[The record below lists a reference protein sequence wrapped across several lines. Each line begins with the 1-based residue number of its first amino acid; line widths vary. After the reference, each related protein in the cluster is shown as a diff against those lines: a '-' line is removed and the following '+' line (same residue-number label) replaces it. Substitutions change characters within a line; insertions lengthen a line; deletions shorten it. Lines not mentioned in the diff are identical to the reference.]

1 MSTHNK
7 TFSGKDTHISEE
19 LNNGIKML
27 GDAWILCVIGT
38 LAKKEM
44 RFNEMQR
51 SIVGINPATL
61 TDRLKKLENE
71 KMVKRQEET
80 VDKLSVVYSLTK
92 KGQGILPILKE
103 IQVFADK
110 FL

>member
-1 MSTHNK
+1 MSMDDNQ
-7 TFSGKDTHISEE
+7 HISDE

-27 GDAWILCVIGT
+27 GDVWILCIVGT

-44 RFNEMQR
+44 RFNQIQR
-51 SIVGINPATL
+51 AIEGINPTTL
-61 TDRLKKLENE
+61 ADRLKKLENE
-71 KMVKRQEET
+71 KMIKRQEET
-80 VDKLSVVYSLTK
+80 VDKLSVAYSLTK

-103 IQVFADK
+103 IQIFADK

>member
-1 MSTHNK
+1 MSTDNN
-7 TFSGKDTHISEE
+7 THISDE

-27 GDAWILCVIGT
+27 GDAWILCIVGT

-44 RFNEMQR
+44 RFNEIQR
-51 SIVGINPATL
+51 AIEGINPTTL
-61 TDRLKKLENE
+61 ADRLKKLENE
-71 KMVKRQEET
+71 KMIKRQEET
-80 VDKLSVVYSLTK
+80 VDKLSVAYSLTK

-103 IQVFADK
+103 IQIFADK